1 MSVRC
6 YCRRWHYHCSL
17 DLSDGICCGATC
29 SLLCTCPRR
38 RLWGLRD
45 DGRSGGAEL
54 PGELFA
60 QFLVLAAQ
68 PRDLFSV
75 GVDLLAERV
84 GEARSADGRT
94 PGRAVVASWSRSIS
108 RRSVG
113 WR

>member
-1 MSVRC
+1 MC
-6 YCRRWHYHCSL
+6 
-17 DLSDGICCGATC
+17 DG
-29 SLLCTCPRR
+29 
-38 RLWGLRD
+38 
-45 DGRSGGAEL
+45 GRAGGAEV

-68 PRDLFSV
+68 PGDLFSV

-84 GEARSADGRT
+84 GGGSLGGRQDAG
-94 PGRAVVASWSRSIS
+94 PAGRGVAERSIS